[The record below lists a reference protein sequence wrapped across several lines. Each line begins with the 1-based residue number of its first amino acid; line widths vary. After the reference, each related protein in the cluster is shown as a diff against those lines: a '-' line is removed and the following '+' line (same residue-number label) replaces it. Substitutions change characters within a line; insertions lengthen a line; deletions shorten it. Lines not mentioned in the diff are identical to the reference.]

1 MGIAVSELV
10 EIQFHRI
17 MQTRTYTVIVLGTDE
32 KQFAIY
38 ADPSVGNVLQVYL
51 SQKEKPRPYVYDMI
65 LMIFQG
71 LEITVKQ
78 VVITDVQE
86 TIYYARL
93 YIEQRQGDRTHL
105 VEIDT
110 RPSDGIILAL
120 LKEVPLYCTREVLEK
135 SITLEDF

>member
-17 MQTRTYTVIVLGTDE
+17 MQTRTYTVIVLGTDD

-38 ADPSVGNVLQVYL
+38 ADPSVGNILQVYL

-71 LEITVKQ
+71 LEISVKQ

-93 YIEQRQGDRTHL
+93 YIEQRQGDLTHL

-110 RPSDGIILAL
+110 RPSDGVILAL

-135 SITLEDF
+135 SISLEDF